1 MVGAVTA
8 VLIAIVLGVVTFGI
22 GMSQESVY
30 AVPGL
35 WRGGID
41 SADDGFFFVI
51 QPNFLGIAGIIA
63 AGMVTG
69 LIVGVL
75 RGARR

>member
-1 MVGAVTA
+1 MAGAVAA
-8 VLIAIVLGVVTFGI
+8 VLVAIVLGVVTFGI

-41 SADDGFFFVI
+41 SADDGFFFVL
-51 QPNFLGIAGIIA
+51 QPNFLGIAGVVA
-63 AGMVTG
+63 VGMVTG
-69 LIVGVL
+69 LVVGVL